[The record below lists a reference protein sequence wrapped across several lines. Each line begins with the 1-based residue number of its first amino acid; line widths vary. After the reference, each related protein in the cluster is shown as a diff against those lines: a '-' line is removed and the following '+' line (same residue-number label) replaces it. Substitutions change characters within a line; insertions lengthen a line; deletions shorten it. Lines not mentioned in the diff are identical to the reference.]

1 MNILDFSLAKFGA
14 YTYFTDIER
23 KQWRPKVGYS
33 ILSRYHYNC
42 HVSFRQHSALVLI
55 VMKRN
60 VEYINERKY

>member
-33 ILSRYHYNC
+33 ILSRYHC
-42 HVSFRQHSALVLI
+42 HVSFCQHSALVLI
-55 VMKRN
+55 VLKRN
-60 VEYINERKY
+60 VEYIDERKY